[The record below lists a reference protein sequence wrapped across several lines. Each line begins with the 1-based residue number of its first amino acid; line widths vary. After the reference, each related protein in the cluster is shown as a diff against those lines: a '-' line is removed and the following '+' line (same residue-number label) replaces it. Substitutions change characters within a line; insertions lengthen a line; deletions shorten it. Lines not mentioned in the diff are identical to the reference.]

1 MKNFH
6 SIVGWATYG
15 GINLQRHH
23 GGIPMS
29 RSIAGQVES
38 LRQAAVDYA
47 LGGIAD
53 AMRQA
58 SFLKIPLPEVLSAMA
73 GADASITSPAAAL
86 LSSTRNI
93 LSPGMKELLIDDFE
107 FAKLNLIRAAWELRN
122 LGWDSIR
129 LHNFITQHLS
139 CDQADHDHDHDHP
152 HVEAD
157 TGDDVEPATELR
169 PKRLVM

>member
-1 MKNFH
+1 
-6 SIVGWATYG
+6 
-15 GINLQRHH
+15 
-23 GGIPMS
+23 MS
-29 RSIAGQVES
+29 NVAAKQVES
-38 LRQAAVDYA
+38 LRQATVDYA
-47 LGGIAD
+47 LGSIAD

-86 LSSTRNI
+86 LSSTRNS
-93 LSPGMKELLIDDFE
+93 LSPHWKELLIDDFE
-107 FAKLNLIRAAWELRN
+107 FAKLNLIRGAWELRN

-129 LHNFITQHLS
+129 LHNFITQYLNG
-139 CDQADHDHDHDHP
+139 DQADHDQDHDHP

-157 TGDDVEPATELR
+157 TGDHVEPATAPR